1 MMKSECTKTTSNF
14 CFPKKKHLR
23 KRADFDRV
31 FARKRS
37 AGDRML
43 VIYCCG
49 NEENYSRLGLVVSRK
64 VGKAHVR
71 NRWKR
76 LIREVF
82 RLEQHQIPVPL
93 DLVILPR
100 QGATPDFASIRNS
113 FCVLLKRLTKE

>member
-1 MMKSECTKTTSNF
+1 MNNEQTPSNF
-14 CFPKKKHLR
+14 RFPKKMHLR

-49 NEENYSRLGLVVSRK
+49 GEENYSRLGLVVSRK
-64 VGKAHVR
+64 IGKAHFR

-76 LIREVF
+76 LIREAF
-82 RLEQHQIPVPL
+82 RLEQHLFSAPV
-93 DLVILPR
+93 DLVVLPR
-100 QGATPDFASIRNS
+100 QGATPDIASIRNS
-113 FCVLLKRLTKE
+113 FCSLLKQLIKE